1 MKSSQEPA
9 RPSAA
14 AGAGEARAG
23 GHAWAVAACAL
34 TTGLALPLRGSLVPA
49 NLILLY
55 LLAVVFVTVRFGRA
69 PGVLASVLAVLA
81 FDIFLVPPYLSLSV
95 ADPQYLLTFAMML
108 VVSLIIS
115 HLTAS
120 LRYQARIALQR
131 EARAHALFDLSRE
144 LSGAL
149 SNAEISD
156 IGVRR
161 LDATFQARTHIL
173 FPDEQGRL
181 APAAAAAPRLADTMM
196 VIARTVYEREVVTGY
211 EEGAAL
217 SAGVRYL
224 PLRAPMRTR
233 GVLVL
238 APADSAQDLTPEQE
252 RLLQTCAA
260 QIALAIERVHYV
272 DVARG
277 AMLAI
282 ESERLRNSLLSAI
295 SHDIRTPLTT
305 IVGLSSTLAEGRALP
320 PETGRELI
328 LAVHDA
334 ALRMHTLVTNLLD
347 MARLQA
353 GAVKLNRQWQ
363 MLEEAVGG
371 ALAECAVTL
380 AGHGVRVALP
390 ATLPL
395 VEFDAVL
402 LQRVLCNLLDNASKH
417 GAPGGPISIAARLDG
432 GSVAVTV
439 EDSGPGVAS
448 GMEQAIFAMFA
459 RGEAEPAR
467 AGAGLG
473 LAICKAIVEA
483 HGGAIRAE
491 NRAEGGAR
499 FEFTLPLGV
508 PPSGEEI
515 E

>member
-1 MKSSQEPA
+1 MKSSLDATA
-9 RPSAA
+9 RP
-14 AGAGEARAG
+14 G
-23 GHAWAVAACAL
+23 GHAWAFAACAL
-34 TTGLALPLRGSLVPA
+34 TTALALPLRGSLVAA

-69 PGVLASVLAVLA
+69 PGVFASVLAVLA
-81 FDIFLVPPYLSLSV
+81 FDVFLVPPYLSLSV

-108 VVSLIIS
+108 AVSLIIS

-120 LRYQARIALQR
+120 LRFQARVALQR
-131 EARAHALFDLSRE
+131 EARANALFELSRE

-149 SNAEISD
+149 SNEEIRD

-161 LDATFQARTHIL
+161 LNATFQARAHIL

-181 APAAAAAPRLADTMM
+181 APAGLPDAMM
-196 VIARTVYEREVVTGY
+196 MIAKTVHEREVVTGY

-238 APADSAQDLTPEQE
+238 APANPGRDLSPGQE
-252 RLLQTCAA
+252 RLLQTCAT

-272 DVARG
+272 DVARD
-277 AMLAI
+277 ATLAI

-320 PETGRELI
+320 PETSRELV
-328 LAVHDA
+328 LAIHDA
-334 ALRMHTLVTNLLD
+334 ARRMHALVTNLLD

-363 MLEEAVGG
+363 LLEEAVGG
-371 ALAECAVTL
+371 ALAECAGAL
-380 AGHGVRVALP
+380 AGHPVRVALP

-402 LQRVLCNLLDNASKH
+402 LQRVFCNLLDNAAKH
-417 GAPGGPISIAARLDG
+417 GAPGGPVTISARLAG
-432 GSVAVTV
+432 GGVAVAV
-439 EDSGPGVAS
+439 EDSGPGVPG

-459 RGEAEPAR
+459 RGEAEPAS

-483 HGGAIRAE
+483 HGGTIHAE
-491 NRAEGGAR
+491 NRPEGGAR

-508 PPSGEEI
+508 PPCGGELE
-515 E
+515 